1 MTRGRKPVAAIAEAK
16 AFAERM
22 GYRWID
28 NPNADLPY
36 DFLVFKPESVWLVKV
51 RQTRYR
57 INPEAFYDQLFPEEV
72 RGLRDLPFPQ
82 FIPRELWLRTQHER
96 IWRRLHVT
104 KVSVGEI
111 EWWGPDGYTNPHAR

>member
-1 MTRGRKPVAAIAEAK
+1 MTRGRKPETAIAEAK
-16 AFAERM
+16 AFADRM

-28 NPNADLPY
+28 NPHADLPY
-36 DFLVFKPESVWLVKV
+36 DFEIFKPESVRLVKV

-57 INPEAFYDQLFPEEV
+57 IDPEAFYDQLFPEEV
-72 RGLRDLPFPQ
+72 RGLRELPFPP

-104 KVSVGEI
+104 EVSVGEI